1 MQAKLSLAAALIAG
15 GASISIHAA
24 QIIEPVLVTATR
36 TELRDT
42 ETPYASEVHGR
53 GDIERSGALNLYD
66 YLDRHSSLTVMPSYG
81 NPFMQKF
88 DMRGYGI
95 GDGHQNI
102 VVTLDGRRLNN
113 IDMVPQLLSAIPLT
127 SIERIEITKGSGSV
141 LYGDGATAGA
151 IHIITRAIDGAQLQ
165 ISSGSHG
172 IAGSS
177 VAAGVSGDYA
187 GLSVTAENYR
197 HDGFRDPDTSGK
209 KDQADS
215 DNLQA
220 TLRVY
225 PSDTLELRLGKT
237 LSWIDTVYG
246 KGLSEAQFKADP
258 AQNGGKTYT
267 GQTFRNDTSSLGL
280 SADLGSAFRIEL
292 DHHIED
298 KRSVYSSGWRSDY
311 DYRSSDLAL
320 HYRAGAFGLIAGLQH
335 FDGTRSGSDN
345 KTGKENTAY
354 YLQGHYH
361 LGATTLAAGARQEK
375 VHYSY
380 RPTAGTTLNDDHM
393 LSAWD
398 VGLNHRIDPAL
409 TVFASY
415 NSAYQAP
422 DIDRFFTTDW
432 FTMTTSFNT
441 FIKPARS
448 RTFNVGLNHIRGN
461 NKLKLTAFHINLDDE
476 IYLEPFSYTN
486 TNIDKSHKY
495 GVELQDSYRFNDR
508 LGGSLNYTWT
518 RAIIDRENDGGGA
531 YDGKN
536 LPGVSEHG
544 IVLGL
549 GYALTPRGMLTLNHT
564 WRSETWAANDFAN
577 NFSQK
582 QAAYH
587 STDLGYSHKLER
599 MELFVRIDNLFDQA
613 NGLWISDDN
622 IYPVNFTRTWR
633 VGVRAAL

>member
-15 GASISIHAA
+15 GVSVSIHAA
-24 QIIEPVLVTATR
+24 NVIDPVVVTATR
-36 TELRDT
+36 TEFRDT
-42 ETPYASEVHGR
+42 EAPYASEVHGR
-53 GDIERSGALNLYD
+53 SDIERSGALGLYD

-81 NPFMQKF
+81 NPFVQKF

-102 VVTLDGRRLNN
+102 VVTIDGRRLNN
-113 IDMVPQLLSAIPLT
+113 IDMVPQLLSAIPLA

-165 ISSGSHG
+165 ISGGSHG

-177 VAAGVSGDYA
+177 VAVGVSDEYA

-197 HDGFRDPDTSGK
+197 HDGFRDPDTAGK

-220 TLRVY
+220 LLRLY
-225 PSDTLELRLGKT
+225 PGDAVELRLGKA

-246 KGLSEAQFKADP
+246 KGLSEAQFNADP

-267 GQTFRNDTSSLGL
+267 GQTFRADNSSLGA
-280 SADLGSAFRIEL
+280 SADLGSAFRLEL

-320 HYRAGAFGLIAGLQH
+320 HYTAASFGLIAGLQH
-335 FDGTRSGSDN
+335 FDGTRSSTSN
-345 KTGKENTAY
+345 KTGKENTAH
-354 YLQGHYH
+354 YLQGHYR

-375 VHYSY
+375 VYYTY
-380 RPTAGTTLNDDHM
+380 RPTTGTALSDDHT

-398 VGLNHRIDPAL
+398 VGINHRIDAAF

-422 DIDRFFTTDW
+422 DIDRFF
-432 FTMTTSFNT
+432 SGGGFNA
-441 FIKPARS
+441 FIEPARS
-448 RTFNVGLNHIRGN
+448 RTINLGLNHVSGN
-461 NKLKLTAFHINLDDE
+461 NKLKLTAFHASLDNE
-476 IYLEPFSYTN
+476 IYYYSTGDWMTSYN
-486 TNIDKSHKY
+486 TNLDKSHKY
-495 GVELQDSYRFNDR
+495 GLEIQDSYRFSDT
-508 LGGSLNYTWT
+508 LSGSLNYTWT
-518 RAIIDRENDGGGA
+518 RAIIDHENDGGGA
-531 YDGKN
+531 YDGKD

-549 GYALTPRGMLTLNHT
+549 SHAVTPRGVLTLNHT

-587 STDLGYSHKLER
+587 STGVGYSHKLER

-613 NGLWISDDN
+613 NGQWISDDN

-633 VGVRAAL
+633 IGIRAAL